1 MIIEYFGPSG
11 SGKTTIARELSIS
24 TGWKY
29 ISVNS
34 RKEKL
39 KYIII
44 FLSRIPARFLFLF
57 IKTILE
63 GRHSFRL
70 LRHKIHLLGEYI
82 ARSEKARIESKNE
95 KVILDEGLAQY
106 GLSLYEQNISE
117 KDACKYIDKFV
128 NKNNKVEI
136 IISCNETDRIE
147 RMKER
152 KRIPR
157 AYMGIDSNRWQK
169 IMTENSHIF
178 NDVFIKQGALV
189 FDSAKEDSLKIVNTI
204 EQKINT

>member
-1 MIIEYFGPSG
+1 VF
-11 SGKTTIARELSIS
+11 
-24 TGWKY
+24 
-29 ISVNS
+29 N
-34 RKEKL
+34 
-39 KYIII
+39 
-44 FLSRIPARFLFLF
+44 FLF

>member
-1 MIIEYFGPSG
+1 MIIEFFGPSG

-34 RKEKL
+34 KKEKL

-95 KVILDEGLAQY
+95 KVILDEGLTQY
-106 GLSLYEQNISE
+106 GLSLYEHNISE
-117 KDACKYIDKFV
+117 KSVYRYINKFAHRD
-128 NKNNKVEI
+128 NKINIV
-136 IISCNETDRIE
+136 ISCGDADRID
-147 RMKER
+147 RMEKR
-152 KRIPR
+152 KRFPR
-157 AYMGIDSNRWQK
+157 AYIGIENEVWQK
-169 IMTENSHIF
+169 IISENTKIFTEIL
-178 NDVFIKQGALV
+178 VKRGALF
-189 FDSAKEDSLKIVNTI
+189 FDSSKDISQKIVDAI
-204 EQKINT
+204 VQEIK